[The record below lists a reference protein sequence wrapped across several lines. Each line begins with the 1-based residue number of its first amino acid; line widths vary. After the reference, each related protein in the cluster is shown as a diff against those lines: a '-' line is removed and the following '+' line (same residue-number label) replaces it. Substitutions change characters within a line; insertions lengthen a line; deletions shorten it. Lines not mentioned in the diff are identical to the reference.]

1 MIARVS
7 RVCSRQLDDDGSGDL
22 DLQELEDGLK
32 LLEDQQ
38 RSIEQQRASAAAD
51 LAESKFWSKKATGL
65 EHVAEITAR
74 AEAVEAELEALTDQS
89 SLEQRVGMLMMTKDI
104 VSLVCVQLGASVPES

>member
-1 MIARVS
+1 MIACVS
-7 RVCSRQLDDDGSGDL
+7 LRQLDDDGSGDL

-38 RSIEQQRASAAAD
+38 RSIEEQRASAAAD
-51 LAESKFWSKKATGL
+51 VAESKFWSKKATGL

-89 SLEQRVGMLMMTKDI
+89 SLEQRVGMLMMTKKI
-104 VSLVCVQLGASVPES
+104 VSLVCVQPGASVPES